1 MCDSLGVF
9 LELLQYSAFQD
20 QWLNTG
26 GRTNAGLYQGR
37 ARGKLSLYDELP
49 LQLIIGR

>member
-26 GRTNAGLYQGR
+26 GRTNAGLHEENCPYMMN
-37 ARGKLSLYDELP
+37 YHYN
-49 LQLIIGR
+49 